1 MREKSASTP
10 KQNETEDT
18 VKLKAVWGIRP
29 GVWLTALY
37 SFILLVILFF
47 LLVFPGLVRGGAV
60 LTVKT
65 EPMGA
70 AVRINGA
77 YRGTSADRIFLS
89 RGSYTVEAVLPGFEK
104 AGTICE
110 IPRRVFG
117 SLFFPLRRQI
127 EFTLT
132 APDPAGAFALS
143 AAEFAAW
150 SFGPEPTAAWQI
162 PLSLSEGAYRTG
174 SALDPSAAEIL
185 MSASRFTVTRAALR
199 DIIRAKIL
207 LDSGGQAPSPAGLLG
222 SVSDMLA
229 FLSENESG
237 AAWLSGLLPPESA
250 AVVKSSDWRNN
261 EAPAHTR
268 ITTEGGFPAVRRS
281 ELGGLTFLGI
291 PAGTLYMGEPFP
303 YSVQIKSFM
312 ISENPV
318 PRSVF
323 EAFLDENPSWRE
335 QNAVSSGISWFAADA
350 FCKWLSKRVLPSTA
364 AVEIRLPTEDEWEFA
379 ARSGIV
385 NMENTSWEWCAD
397 FFAPLPFIKAAPNA
411 VRAVGSH
418 ERSLKGRPFPPV
430 PETRASLPP
439 EFSPPF
445 VTFRPVIAEPG
456 EK

>member
-1 MREKSASTP
+1 MREKAASMS
-10 KQNETEDT
+10 KQSETEDR
-18 VKLKAVWGIRP
+18 VRLKPFMGIRP
-29 GVWLTALY
+29 GVYLTVIY
-37 SFILLVILFF
+37 SIILLLGLFF
-47 LLVFPGLVRGGAV
+47 LLVFPGLKNPGAV
-60 LTVKT
+60 LALKT
-65 EPMGA
+65 EPAGA
-70 AVRINGA
+70 AVRVDGT
-77 YRGTSADRIFLS
+77 YMGTSADNIFVPK
-89 RGSYTVEAVLPGFEK
+89 GPHTVEAVLPGFE
-104 AGTICE
+104 ASRMDAE
-110 IPRRVFG
+110 IPGRVFA
-117 SLFFPLRRQI
+117 SLLFPLRYPLN
-127 EFTLT
+127 FTLET
-132 APDPAGAFALS
+132 KDAAAAFAL
-143 AAEFAAW
+143 AAADYAEW
-150 SFGPEPTAAWQI
+150 SFGGEPTAAWQI

-174 SALDPSAAEIL
+174 SALDPAAAEIL

-199 DIIRAKIL
+199 DIVRAKIL

-268 ITTEGGFPAVRRS
+268 ITTEEGFPAVRRS

-291 PAGTLYMGEPFP
+291 PAGTLYMGGPFP

-318 PRSVF
+318 PSSVF

-350 FCKWLSKRVLPSTA
+350 FCKWFSKRVLPSTA

-411 VRAVGSH
+411 VRAVGSP